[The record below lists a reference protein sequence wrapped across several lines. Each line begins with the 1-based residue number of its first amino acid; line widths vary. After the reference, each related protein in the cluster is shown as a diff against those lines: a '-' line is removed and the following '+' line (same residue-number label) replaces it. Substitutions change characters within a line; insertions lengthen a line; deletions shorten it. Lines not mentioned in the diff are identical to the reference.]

1 MHKQSIAIQKIIF
14 TLFFIGLVSANL
26 TTTLCWGS
34 DKVSANPTITLDVAN
49 EPLKG
54 VLGKIS
60 KTTGWKI
67 KAPEKWMEKPVTQ
80 TLNRASMEEGLRSI
94 LKNAGIENLLLMYN
108 EDIRVVTIFDTESA
122 QGQSAGRSPAQVNT
136 QTQAVSA
143 NLPPTQLNART
154 PGAPATEAPIL
165 NRSIRNKPS
174 LGIRRGSGGA
184 IPEDE

>member
-14 TLFFIGLVSANL
+14 TLFFIGLLSAAL
-26 TTTLCWGS
+26 TATLCWGS
-34 DKVSANPTITLDVAN
+34 DKVSANPKITLAVTN

-80 TLNRASMEEGLRSI
+80 TLNKASMEEGLRSI

-108 EDIRVVTIFDTESA
+108 EDIMVVTIFDTESA
-122 QGQSAGRSPAQVNT
+122 QGQSANRPSAQV
-136 QTQAVSA
+136 
-143 NLPPTQLNART
+143 NART
-154 PGAPATEAPIL
+154 PGVPVTDE
-165 NRSIRNKPS
+165 PS
-174 LGIRRGSGGA
+174 LSRPAREAGPGPSRGVRRGMRRAFS
-184 IPEDE
+184 EEE